1 MGARPEGAMHCK
13 VCLRHYMLF
22 SVTVK
27 VKMGLQSH
35 QTLLAANPLKLPLNR
50 NQLERRER
58 MHRQPL
64 LRPQRPVSC
73 TPSGEIGTSEPTQCS
88 MKG

>member
-1 MGARPEGAMHCK
+1 
-13 VCLRHYMLF
+13 MLF

-64 LRPQRPVSC
+64 AETAATCLVYPKRRDWHV
-73 TPSGEIGTSEPTQCS
+73 
-88 MKG
+88 